1 MCGEVCGKCHGG
13 MMLVIGIVILVV
25 AIQWPRNIWH
35 VLGVLL
41 ILKGIIVLS
50 KPDGCG
56 HVTVPTTPA
65 KAVKGK
71 KRR

>member
-1 MCGEVCGKCHGG
+1 MTDNVCGKCHGG
-13 MMLVIGIVILVV
+13 VMLVVGIVILVV

-35 VLGVLL
+35 VIGVLL
-41 ILKGIIVLS
+41 ILKGLLVMA

-56 HVTVPTTPA
+56 HCAVPATPVKAA
-65 KAVKGK
+65 KVK